1 MSWDGS
7 MTLETSDN
15 KEAHSNMEGLCGT
28 KCHKPP
34 MRRPGL
40 KFLYR
45 LECTIASEEINIGA
59 PNGTGVFRSIA
70 NITGGTFKGPNLEGT
85 VLSLGGADWA
95 TVIEGT
101 HSMTLDARYTIKTVD
116 DHYLFVQAHGLY
128 RPAPGTQYAKQ
139 VAENPAMRPPPT
151 VTQDDVEFFSHLRI
165 EAAGKYNWL
174 NGLVC
179 VGVMSCEDDR
189 IIIDAYY
196 LTNSSGVRPED
207 VMMRRENS

>member
-1 MSWDGS
+1 MAATNNDSPGNAYYPNS
-7 MTLETSDN
+7 
-15 KEAHSNMEGLCGT
+15 
-28 KCHKPP
+28 PP

-85 VLSLGGADWA
+85 VLPLGGADWA

-128 RPAPGTQYAKQ
+128 RPGPGTQYAKQ

-165 EAAGKYNWL
+165 ETAGKYNWL

-179 VGVMSCEDDR
+179 VGLMGCEDDR

-196 LTNSSGVRPED
+196 LTNFVGLRPED